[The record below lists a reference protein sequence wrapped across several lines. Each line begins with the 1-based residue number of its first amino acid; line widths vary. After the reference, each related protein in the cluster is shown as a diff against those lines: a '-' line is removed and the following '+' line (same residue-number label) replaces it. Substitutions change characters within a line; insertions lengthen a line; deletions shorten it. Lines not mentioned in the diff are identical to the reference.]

1 MAAWCQNVVV
11 LGGFLVAVL
20 VSKRGCFGRL
30 FGGCF
35 GGCLVAIRSVCGVEG
50 GGLWWQGLWW
60 RCMDWDEDMRFPC
73 A

>member
-35 GGCLVAIRSVCGVEG
+35 GGKGYG
-50 GGLWWQGLWW
+50 GGAWIG
-60 RCMDWDEDMRFPC
+60 MRICGFHVHNKYV
-73 A
+73 